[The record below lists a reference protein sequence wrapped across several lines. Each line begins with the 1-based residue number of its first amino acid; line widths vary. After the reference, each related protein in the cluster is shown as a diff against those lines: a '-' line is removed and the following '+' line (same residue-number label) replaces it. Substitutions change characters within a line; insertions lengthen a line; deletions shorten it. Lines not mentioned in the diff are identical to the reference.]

1 MHKYLN
7 LTLQNFVI
15 YIPVILISLIAI
27 IPLIT
32 IIQNSIGI
40 EIDLEYLDF
49 LNKLS
54 ITTYVKNSSI
64 ILFSVLIFTLTFGVI
79 SAYLVTFFI
88 FPLSSFF
95 KYALIMSF
103 AIPPYIYAYSLSS
116 FFENYGTGF
125 SLLSLFISE
134 DISNRIIPNLN
145 PYFGTIISLSF
156 CLFGYVYMLTRISFL
171 NQSENLLEVAK
182 SLGLSGRKRF
192 FKILLPTA
200 RPAIIVG
207 SSLVAMET
215 LSDFGTVSF
224 FGIPTLVIGIYNS
237 WFIFDDLSSANI
249 LSLFLFVLILLFFY
263 LENISSKNS
272 RYHSIDKALHQK
284 KIKSK
289 LVGKKAFYAFIFCF
303 LIFFFSFLFP
313 LLQMMF
319 WVIRFPEHF
328 TSLDIK
334 QLNINT
340 FIIISVSSFVI
351 ITSSFYANFGLRV
364 LKKKI
369 LLILST
375 LSISGYAIPGIIIS
389 ISTIS
394 FFTMISNFLNI
405 NIKSLFIGSLYGL
418 VLGYLFR
425 FYSISFNTIKT
436 GYSKINQSIDESAYL
451 LGFSKFKTF
460 KEIHLPFFKN
470 NIFFIYILI
479 SLEIIKELP
488 ITLIL
493 RPYNFD
499 TFSTKAYNFA
509 SQDLIEA
516 AAAPSICLILWTTI
530 LLMMSIKFFLSDKK

>member
-1 MHKYLN
+1 
-7 LTLQNFVI
+7 
-15 YIPVILISLIAI
+15 
-27 IPLIT
+27 
-32 IIQNSIGI
+32 
-40 EIDLEYLDF
+40 
-49 LNKLS
+49 
-54 ITTYVKNSSI
+54 
-64 ILFSVLIFTLTFGVI
+64 
-79 SAYLVTFFI
+79 
-88 FPLSSFF
+88 
-95 KYALIMSF
+95 
-103 AIPPYIYAYSLSS
+103 
-116 FFENYGTGF
+116 
-125 SLLSLFISE
+125 
-134 DISNRIIPNLN
+134 
-145 PYFGTIISLSF
+145 
-156 CLFGYVYMLTRISFL
+156 
-171 NQSENLLEVAK
+171 
-182 SLGLSGRKRF
+182 
-192 FKILLPTA
+192 
-200 RPAIIVG
+200 
-207 SSLVAMET
+207 
-215 LSDFGTVSF
+215 
-224 FGIPTLVIGIYNS
+224 
-237 WFIFDDLSSANI
+237 
-249 LSLFLFVLILLFFY
+249 
-263 LENISSKNS
+263 
-272 RYHSIDKALHQK
+272 
-284 KIKSK
+284 
-289 LVGKKAFYAFIFCF
+289 
-303 LIFFFSFLFP
+303 
-313 LLQMMF
+313 MMF

-340 FIIISVSSFVI
+340 FIIISVSSFII

-460 KEIHLPFFKN
+460 RKIHLPFFKN
-470 NIFFIYILI
+470 SIFFIYILI